1 MAGHSKWANIQH
13 RKGKVDAQR
22 GKIFT
27 KIARLIVVAA
37 REGGADP
44 DGNPRLRAA
53 LIDARKNSMPNDN
66 IKRAIEKG
74 VGGGDGTTMDEM
86 TYEGYGPGGVAIIVE
101 TMTDN
106 KNRTTPEIRHLF
118 AKHGGN
124 LGETNSVAWQ
134 FQRKGYIQVSKGGL
148 DEDAIAEKVI
158 EAGADDYEEGDGYWG
173 ISTAVEDLHAVAKAL
188 EEAGCNVESAKLI
201 MNPTNEIT
209 VEGDNLKKL
218 MKLVEL
224 FDDHDDVQ
232 NFYTNADFDE
242 TELG

>member
-27 KIARLIVVAA
+27 KIARLIAVAA

-53 LIDARKNSMPNDN
+53 LIEARKNSMPNDN

-74 VGGGDGTTMDEM
+74 VGGGEGTTMDEM

-134 FQRKGYIQVSKGGL
+134 FQRKGYIQVAKGGM

-158 EAGADDYEEGDGYWG
+158 EAGADDYEEGDEYWG
-173 ISTAVEDLHAVAKAL
+173 ISTAVEELHAVSRAL
-188 EEAGCNVESAKLI
+188 EEAGCDIESAKLI
-201 MNPTNEIT
+201 MSPTNEIT

-232 NFYTNADFDE
+232 NVYTNADFDE
-242 TELG
+242 AELG